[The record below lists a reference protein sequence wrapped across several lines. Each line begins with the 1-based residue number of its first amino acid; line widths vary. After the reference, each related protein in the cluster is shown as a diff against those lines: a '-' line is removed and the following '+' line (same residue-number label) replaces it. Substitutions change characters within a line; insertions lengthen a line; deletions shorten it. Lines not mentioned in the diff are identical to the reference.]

1 MDAYQ
6 PIYDAVRSRISNG
19 DIGSAVES
27 ALRDASLGHYVERAA
42 AAIAEDACRAAEAY
56 AAPSA
61 VYRPALKME
70 GNQWCALYGDNLQDG
85 IAGFGDTPAAA
96 MREFDKAWATCKA
109 GLRPN
114 GQGKRPAECGS
125 A

>member
-27 ALRDASLGHYVERAA
+27 ALRDASLGHYVERAT

-61 VYRPALKME
+61 VYRPALKMD
-70 GNQWCALYGDNLQDG
+70 GSQWCALYGKNLQEG
-85 IAGFGDTPAAA
+85 VAGFGDTPAAA
-96 MREFDKAWATCKA
+96 MRDFDKAWATCKA
-109 GLRPN
+109 GPV
-114 GQGKRPAECGS
+114 A
-125 A
+125 

>member
-19 DIGSAVES
+19 DIGSAVEA

-42 AAIAEDACRAAEAY
+42 AAIAEAACRAAEAY

-61 VYRPALKME
+61 VYRPALKMD
-70 GNQWCALYGDNLQDG
+70 GNQWCALYGDNLQEG
-85 IAGFGDTPAAA
+85 VAGFGDTPAAA
-96 MREFDKAWATCKA
+96 MREFDKAWATSKA
-109 GLRPN
+109 GLV
-114 GQGKRPAECGS
+114 A
-125 A
+125 

>member
-1 MDAYQ
+1 MEAYQ

-27 ALRDASLGHYVERAA
+27 ALRDANLGHYVERAA
-42 AAIAEDACRAAEAY
+42 AAIAEDAGRAAEAY
-56 AAPSA
+56 AAPCA
-61 VYRPALKME
+61 VYRPALKMD

-109 GLRPN
+109 GPV
-114 GQGKRPAECGS
+114 A
-125 A
+125 